1 MKQGK
6 WDSRHSNFQKE
17 KQRSEQK
24 LDWENGTYLS
34 LGASYS
40 FWISLRESS
49 YQIHIRNENPFQII
63 VLEIENFPFYPQG

>member
-1 MKQGK
+1 MTL
-6 WDSRHSNFQKE
+6 N
-17 KQRSEQK
+17 
-24 LDWENGTYLS
+24 LS

-49 YQIHIRNENPFQII
+49 YHIHIRNENPFQII